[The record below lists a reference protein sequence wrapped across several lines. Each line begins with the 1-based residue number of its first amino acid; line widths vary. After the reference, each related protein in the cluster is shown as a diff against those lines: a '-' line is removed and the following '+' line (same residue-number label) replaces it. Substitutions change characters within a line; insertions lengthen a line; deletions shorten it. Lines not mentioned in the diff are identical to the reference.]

1 MFESLAGQVTDWL
14 LVAPILVSFAG
25 SFVGGTVVVLVFATF
40 AGTANL
46 PWWPLLFGAFL
57 GNFAS
62 DMGWFALAR
71 SRLSNRIRNSRHF
84 TMRDEQIVRLRNNFR
99 KRDLLFFIAI
109 KFAYGLR
116 IAQILLLGAAHYAW
130 QRFLVFDGAAVL
142 VINTTAILA
151 GWMFGR
157 GATRYLDWFENTGT
171 IISSVAVGLIVFVA
185 LRWLVNRYMLG
196 KR

>member
-14 LVAPILVSFAG
+14 LVAPIIACFAG
-25 SFVGGTVVVLVFATF
+25 SFIGGTVVILVFAAF
-40 AGTANL
+40 AGSADI
-46 PWWPLLFGAFL
+46 PWWPILVGAFL
-57 GNFAS
+57 GNYAS
-62 DMGWFALAR
+62 DIGWFALAR
-71 SRLSNRIRNSRHF
+71 SRLADRIRNSRHF
-84 TMRDEQIVRLRNNFR
+84 ANRDEQIIRLRTNYR

-130 QRFLVFDGAAVL
+130 RRFLAFDGIAVAVINTAAVL
-142 VINTTAILA
+142 S

-157 GATRYLDWFENTGT
+157 GVNRYLDWFENTGT
-171 IISSVAVGLIVFVA
+171 IISALAVVLLAFIA
-185 LRWLVNRYMLG
+185 LRWLVNRHMLR